1 MLRLRLSVTDL
12 AEVSFAWSALQETV
26 FSLRAWRLP
35 GRYASHLP
43 WLRALHGGEERLD
56 REALRA
62 LVTERR
68 WVPDFSTPRPT
79 SPMPDI
85 AAEFAALRATP
96 LDAMLA
102 DLERTYQG
110 LPWPAVF
117 AGAHHDPAGTLD
129 RIATALERYWE
140 VCVAP
145 WWPRIRAVLEADV
158 VYRSRRLAL
167 GGAQALFADL
177 DARISWHDG
186 VLRVANN
193 HTDADVTVAGRGL
206 PLTPTLF
213 ATGALTLI
221 DPTAG
226 PPMIAY
232 PARGRATVFEPTPPA
247 APGALAALLGE
258 PRARLLAL
266 LDGPATTTELA
277 YRLAVTPSA
286 VSQQLAVLHAAGLL
300 NRARSGR
307 TVLYARSRLGD
318 DLVGA

>member
-35 GRYASHLP
+35 GRYAAHLP
-43 WLRALHGGEERLD
+43 WLRALHGDEDRLD
-56 REALRA
+56 LEMLGA

-68 WVPDFSTPRPT
+68 WVPDFLTPRPT

-85 AAEFAALRATP
+85 AAEFAAVRATG
-96 LDAMLA
+96 LDEMLA
-102 DLERTYQG
+102 DLARTYRS

-117 AGAHHDPAGTLD
+117 ATAHDDPAGTLD
-129 RIATALERYWE
+129 RIATAVERYWE

-177 DARISWHDG
+177 DARVSWHDG
-186 VLRVANN
+186 VLLVANN
-193 HTDADVTVAGRGL
+193 HHNTEVTVSGRGL

-213 ATGALTLI
+213 ATGAMTLI
-221 DPTAG
+221 DPSG

-232 PARGRATVFEPTPPA
+232 PARGRATVFEPSPPA

-258 PRARLLAL
+258 PRARLLVL

-286 VSQQLAVLHAAGLL
+286 VSQQLSVLHAAGLL
-300 NRARSGR
+300 NRSRSGR